1 MDAAVIQKTILI
13 VDDDAKN
20 RAHLSL
26 LLKSEGYLTSEA
38 QTGEAALQ
46 WATTEKPDLI
56 LLDAMMP
63 GKDGFQVAAELKAA
77 DATRA
82 IPIIMV
88 TSLSGRE
95 SRLAALQS
103 GVEEFLTKPVDRAE
117 LWVRVRNLLR
127 LKEYSD
133 FLANYNHTLEVQVR
147 ERTEQLV
154 ESQFDTLYTILRAAE
169 FRDEETGA
177 HIRRISYY
185 CRHLAGQLG
194 MPADF
199 IETIYHAS
207 PLHDIGKI
215 GVPDTVLLK
224 PGSLDAVEWESMK
237 SHAELGARILGSGNS
252 TSPYTRMGAAIA
264 QNHHEKWDG
273 SGYPARLAGEAIPL
287 EARIMAIC
295 DVYDALRSVRPYKP
309 AFTHEQAFKLIVVGD
324 ERTRPSHFDPAVLAA
339 FTREADVFNDIY
351 QSHTD

>member
-1 MDAAVIQKTILI
+1 MDVAVARKTILI

-20 RAHLSL
+20 RTHLAL
-26 LLKSEGYLTSEA
+26 LLKAEGYATLEA
-38 QTGEAALQ
+38 QTGEVALERAAL
-46 WATTEKPDLI
+46 EKPDLI

-63 GKDGFQVAAELKAA
+63 GMDGFHVAAALKAA

-82 IPIIMV
+82 IPVIMV

-103 GVEEFLTKPVDRAE
+103 GVEEFLTKPVDRSE

-133 FLANYNHTLEVQVR
+133 FLVDYNHTLEVQVR
-147 ERTEQLV
+147 ERTDQLV
-154 ESQFDTLYTILRAAE
+154 ASQFDTLYTILRAAE

-177 HIRRISYY
+177 HIRRISHY
-185 CRHLAGQLG
+185 CRHLAEHLG
-194 MPADF
+194 MPGDF
-199 IETIYHAS
+199 VETIHHAS

-224 PGSLDAVEWESMK
+224 PGRLDPVEWESMK
-237 SHAELGARILGSGNS
+237 SHADLGARILGGGQS

-273 SGYPARLAGEAIPL
+273 SGYPNGLAGEAIPL

-295 DVYDALRSVRPYKP
+295 DVYDALRSTRPYKP
-309 AFTHEQAFKLIVVGD
+309 AFIHEHALSVIVEGDGRTHPG
-324 ERTRPSHFDPAVLAA
+324 HFDPAVLAA
-339 FTREADVFNDIY
+339 FIRCADVFNDIY
-351 QSHTD
+351 QTHTD